1 MTRALVVASTALP
14 FLLLNACATT
24 ESGWTGS
31 GAEPFDQAYA
41 DCKGRTSALG
51 GHDDRKFAIDAC
63 MANKGWT
70 RPKR

>member
-1 MTRALVVASTALP
+1 MLKSLAAASIV
-14 FLLLNACATT
+14 LLLPLAACATT
-24 ESGWTGS
+24 ESGWTGT

-41 DCKGRTSALG
+41 DCQGRTSALG
-51 GHDDRKFAIDAC
+51 GREERQFAIDTC